1 MADLSDVQ
9 NALVTLAA
17 QTLYPNGTAQPS
29 IATAPIIIYPG
40 WPIASRLDDDLA
52 AGKVHVSVYAR
63 PEERNTTRFS
73 QEWKTISINAA
84 TITLAATVNTV
95 TVGGYVWAGQNATL
109 LVNGKPY
116 SYPVQQTDTLT
127 TIATALAALVNAD
140 TPATSLGAIVTIP
153 AAYKIVARVGT
164 TGTSIRELRR
174 QERTFQLVIWAPTP
188 ALRDAVTQPL
198 DVALAALNFI
208 TLSDTSAARLIYKGS
223 PITDDL
229 QKDRLYRRD
238 LLYKVEYATTQTHI
252 DTAITVTQSNFSNQP
267 TGATAPVGT
276 FTINL

>member
-17 QTLYPNGTAQPS
+17 QTIYPTGTANPS
-29 IATAPIIIYPG
+29 VANAPVMIYAG
-40 WPIASRLDDDLA
+40 WPGSARLDDDLA

-63 PEERNTTRFS
+63 PEERNTTRYS
-73 QEWKTISINAA
+73 RDWKTVSINAA
-84 TITLAATVNTV
+84 TLTLATTVNTV
-95 TVGGYVWAGQNATL
+95 TVGGTVSTPQNATL
-109 LVNGKPY
+109 LVNGKAY
-116 SYPVQQTDTLT
+116 SYALQPTDTLT

-140 TPATSLGAIVTIP
+140 TPATSSGAVVTIP

-164 TGTSIRELRR
+164 TGISIRELRR
-174 QERTFQLVIWAPTP
+174 QERVFQIVIWAPTP

-208 TLSDTSAARLIYKGS
+208 TLSDTSAARLIYKSS

-229 QKDRLYRRD
+229 QKASLYRRD
-238 LLYKVEYATTQTHI
+238 LFYTVEYATTQTQVN
-252 DTAITVTQSNFSNQP
+252 TVVTVTQSNFSNQP